1 MENDRVRETKRE
13 RGGGRK
19 VKKKRGWLF
28 VSRLFKIVNN
38 LQVVKDLGNL

>member
-28 VSRLFKIVNN
+28 VSRDKVFVNN
-38 LQVVKDLGNL
+38 LQVAKDLGNL